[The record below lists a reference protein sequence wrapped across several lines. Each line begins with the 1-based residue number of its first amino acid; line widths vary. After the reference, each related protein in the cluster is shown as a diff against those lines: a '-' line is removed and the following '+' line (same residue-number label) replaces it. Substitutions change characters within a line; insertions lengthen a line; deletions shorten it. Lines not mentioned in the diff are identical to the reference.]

1 MQFFNPNSKFF
12 QVMTAFGEMMI
23 LNICWIIGSLPIITI
38 GASNTAMYTVMG
50 RRLRNEGSGTA
61 GPFFKAWWS
70 NLKNAT
76 LFWITQVFVT
86 VSLGMF
92 FFMRFPLFLKI
103 MAGILLFIASMTF
116 STIYPQ
122 IARFRNRPFAY
133 LRNAVILDVLKLGRV
148 FLNLLLWLSPL
159 GFFLLMPYEFLHLGF
174 IWIFFGFSML
184 FYFSAQIMQ
193 KILAPLEEVAGNR

>member
-12 QVMTAFGEMMI
+12 QVMTSFGEMMI

-50 RRLRNEGSGTA
+50 RRLRKEGSGTV
-61 GPFFKAWWS
+61 GPFFNAWWS
-70 NLKNAT
+70 NLKTAT
-76 LFWITQVFVT
+76 LFWVLQVFVT
-86 VSLGMF
+86 GSLGMF

-103 MAGILLFIASMTF
+103 VAGVLLVIASMTF

-159 GFFLLMPYEFLHLGF
+159 AFFLLMPYEFLHLGF
-174 IWIFFGFSML
+174 IWILFGFSML

-193 KILAPLEEVAGNR
+193 KILEPLEEVANNR

>member
-12 QVMTAFGEMMI
+12 QVMTSFGEMMI
-23 LNICWIIGSLPIITI
+23 LNICWIIGSLPLITI

-50 RRLRNEGSGTA
+50 RRLRNEGSGTV

-76 LFWITQVFVT
+76 LFWVAQVFVT

-103 MAGILLFIASMTF
+103 VAGILLFIASMTF

-159 GFFLLMPYEFLHLGF
+159 GFFLLLPYEFLQLGF

>member
-12 QVMTAFGEMMI
+12 QVMTSFGEMMI
-23 LNICWIIGSLPIITI
+23 LNICWIIGSLPLITI

-50 RRLRNEGSGTA
+50 RRLREEGSGTV

-76 LFWITQVFVT
+76 LFWVAQVFVT
-86 VSLGMF
+86 GSLGMF
-92 FFMRFPLFLKI
+92 FFMPFPLVLKI
-103 MAGILLFIASMTF
+103 VAGILLFIASMTL

-133 LRNAVILDVLKLGRV
+133 LRNSVILAVLKLGRV
-148 FLNLLLWLSPL
+148 FLNQLLWLSPL
-159 GFFLLMPYEFLHLGF
+159 GLFLLLPYEFLQLGL
-174 IWIFFGFSML
+174 IWIFFGFSLL
-184 FYFSAQIMQ
+184 FYLSAQLMQ
-193 KILAPLEEVAGNR
+193 KILEPLEELVENR

>member
-12 QVMTAFGEMMI
+12 QVMTSFGEMMI

-38 GASNTAMYTVMG
+38 GSSNTAMYTVMG
-50 RRLRNEGSGTA
+50 RRLRDEGSGTV

-70 NLKNAT
+70 NLKTST
-76 LFWITQVFVT
+76 LFWVPQVFVT
-86 VSLGMF
+86 GSLGMF

-103 MAGILLFIASMTF
+103 VAGVLLVITSMTF
-116 STIYPQ
+116 GTIYPQ

-148 FLNLLLWLSPL
+148 VLNLLLWLSPL
-159 GFFLLMPYEFLHLGF
+159 GFFLLMPFEFLQLGL
-174 IWIFFGFSML
+174 IWIFFGFSLL
-184 FYFSAQIMQ
+184 FYLSAQIMQ
-193 KILAPLEEVAGNR
+193 NILTPLEEVANNR

>member
-12 QVMTAFGEMMI
+12 QVMTSFGEMMI
-23 LNICWIIGSLPIITI
+23 LNICWIIGSLPLITI

-50 RRLRNEGSGTA
+50 RRLRDEGSGTVA
-61 GPFFKAWWS
+61 PFFKAWWS
-70 NLKNAT
+70 NLKTST
-76 LFWITQVFVT
+76 LFWVPQVFVT

-92 FFMRFPLFLKI
+92 FFLRFPLFLKI
-103 MAGILLFIASMTF
+103 VAGILLVIASMTF

-159 GFFLLMPYEFLHLGF
+159 AFFLLLPYEFLQLGL
-174 IWIFFGFSML
+174 IWILFGFSLL

-193 KILAPLEEVAGNR
+193 KILAPLEELAENR